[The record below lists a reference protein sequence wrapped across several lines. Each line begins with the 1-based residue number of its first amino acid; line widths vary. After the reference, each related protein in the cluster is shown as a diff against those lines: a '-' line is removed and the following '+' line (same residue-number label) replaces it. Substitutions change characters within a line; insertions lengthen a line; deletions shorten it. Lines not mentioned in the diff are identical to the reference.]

1 MRVHLHGQD
10 RNGNWLPVSIDEHGG
25 VGGSSGVPD
34 SDAWRYVAAAGGI
47 IDTVDVALR
56 AASGGGLSAYLKQIQ
71 IINTHATV
79 ETEVVI
85 KDGATIIWRIA
96 APAVMKTPMVIE
108 FDDPLFGSGN
118 TALNIACVTTGSK
131 TYINAQGFIAETRDL
146 TFANFTLLEEIFDD
160 LGVLMQAPDGST
172 LTLN

>member
-34 SDAWRYVAAAGGI
+34 SDAWRYVAIAGG
-47 IDTVDVALR
+47 TVDSADVVLR
-56 AASGGGLSAYLKQIQ
+56 AAAGIGLSAYLKQIQ
-71 IINTHATV
+71 IMNSHATV

-85 KDGATIIWRIA
+85 KDGATVIWRMA
-96 APAVMKTPMVIE
+96 APAAMKVPMVIE
-108 FDDPLFGSGN
+108 FDDPLFSSGN
-118 TALNIACVTTGSK
+118 TALNIACVTTGTK
-131 TYINAQGFIAETRDL
+131 TYFNAQGFIAETREL